1 MRHINRESSH
11 LAEEEVIL
19 FGTVNQDP
27 AVGDLGHRAQV

>member
-1 MRHINRESSH
+1 MRHIDRESPH